1 VKFGADWLLY
11 PGDPSLFHA
20 HFAVRLVPPGRPL
33 DATLLCGAARGSHAA
48 RKHLLLA
55 SLEAAEDGGGGGD
68 GGWGALDALRPAY
81 VSLAPEAGFGS

>member
-55 SLEAAEDGGGGGD
+55 SLAAAEGGD
-68 GGWGALDALRPAY
+68 GGSGGAALDALRPVY